1 MRHPHDRAETR
12 FNTDTGISKEDEERY
27 KKLVSENDELQK
39 LIAQVS
45 IKISSWWIDVDD
57 DNKLI
62 LSSEFSCSSQKEDKI
77 RLLKQRLAER
87 EQSGGSQPTNGAV
100 NNSSSSNQ
108 LGINNQGKESI
119 ISSHGGIQLILP
131 EPTSD
136 FTTDSAVF
144 GNGFSVSICTRSS
157 EVEFSESYL

>member
-1 MRHPHDRAETR
+1 MINRVNCASTINQRLIT
-12 FNTDTGISKEDEERY
+12 FISFS
-27 KKLVSENDELQK
+27 LEL
-39 LIAQVS
+39 L
-45 IKISSWWIDVDD
+45 
-57 DNKLI
+57 
-62 LSSEFSCSSQKEDKI
+62 SQKEDKI

-87 EQSGGSQPTNGAV
+87 EQSSGGSQSTNGAV
-100 NNSSSSNQ
+100 NNSLSSNQ

-119 ISSHGGIQLILP
+119 ISSHGGIQIILP

-157 EVEFSESYL
+157 EVDFSESYL